1 MKLQKAG
8 VNYKARCPFHNEKS
22 GSFVVSPERQIWHCF
37 GCGAG
42 GDIFGFIKQIEG
54 VEFVESLR
62 MLAAKAGIEL
72 SKTTGDYPQASV
84 EKDKL
89 YTISELAA
97 KFYEKQ
103 LWQSTLGKKVLTYLT
118 NRGMTEDSV
127 KNFRL
132 GYAPDANS
140 VLKEFLDR
148 SGYNKKDMVLAGVV
162 GKSENERYY
171 DRFRNRIMFPVL
183 DLNGRV
189 VGFSGRIF
197 DSTRGLSQTTTR
209 TVADKSDVSVS
220 QREVS
225 DGQRAIAK
233 YINTPQTAIYDKSRL
248 LYGLHA
254 AKLDLRRKDKCLV
267 VEGNMDVIMSHQAGA
282 TNTVACS
289 GTALTDGHLRIIK
302 RYTENLD
309 LCFDADSAGQSARD
323 RGVELAL
330 AHGFNVGVVT
340 IEEDGIKD
348 AADYVQ
354 KHGNDWAEYTLKTTR
369 PFMDFYM
376 HNISKV
382 YDTATAQGKKLI
394 SAKLLPLIKILPNKI
409 EQNHWLRE
417 LSLLIKVNED
427 ILTTELANTVA
438 KIDLFV
444 DQPKSPMSVQTNPIV
459 LAINALD
466 PLESSLISIAIKEPG
481 VIRDT
486 NLDLVSGTVS
496 PPTLAIL
503 SAIRE
508 APSNQFNDIIKLIDP
523 AMVLPMEFAN
533 LKAQELWKDFSKE
546 DLATE
551 LVRTVDQ
558 IKRRRVISKLT
569 SLEFSIKEAEKNQD
583 EDALGSLVAQFNE
596 LIFQNNKY
604 LSENKDH

>member
-1 MKLQKAG
+1 
-8 VNYKARCPFHNEKS
+8 
-22 GSFVVSPERQIWHCF
+22 
-37 GCGAG
+37 
-42 GDIFGFIKQIEG
+42 
-54 VEFVESLR
+54 
-62 MLAAKAGIEL
+62 
-72 SKTTGDYPQASV
+72 
-84 EKDKL
+84 
-89 YTISELAA
+89 
-97 KFYEKQ
+97 
-103 LWQSTLGKKVLTYLT
+103 
-118 NRGMTEDSV
+118 
-127 KNFRL
+127 
-132 GYAPDANS
+132 
-140 VLKEFLDR
+140 
-148 SGYNKKDMVLAGVV
+148 
-162 GKSENERYY
+162 
-171 DRFRNRIMFPVL
+171 
-183 DLNGRV
+183 
-189 VGFSGRIF
+189 
-197 DSTRGLSQTTTR
+197 
-209 TVADKSDVSVS
+209 
-220 QREVS
+220 
-225 DGQRAIAK
+225 
-233 YINTPQTAIYDKSRL
+233 
-248 LYGLHA
+248 
-254 AKLDLRRKDKCLV
+254 
-267 VEGNMDVIMSHQAGA
+267 MDVIMSHQAGA